1 MDPYSH
7 PFACEE
13 SIARANCIFEKLVR
27 FAPDLLNLQQGI
39 KFEVEGYFAPICL
52 DVIDSSEGYR
62 CIQLSHCW
70 TDDAGNHIP
79 DPDIVISLYPDWELA
94 EARIHKDKFSCEV
107 AYPVKCGPVDMKVHQ
122 TINTFLERWLDAL
135 LSKENVRRV
144 GEA

>member
-1 MDPYSH
+1 MDPYLH
-7 PFACEE
+7 PFASEE
-13 SIARANCIFEKLVR
+13 SIARANRIFEKLVR
-27 FAPDLLNLQQGI
+27 FVPDLRTFQQGI
-39 KFEVEGYFAPICL
+39 KFEVEGFFAPICL

-94 EARIHKDKFSCEV
+94 EARIHKDNFSIEV
-107 AYPVKCGPVDMKVHQ
+107 AYPVRGGPVDMEVHQ

-135 LSKENVRRV
+135 LSKENVRRM